1 VSEGFSCSGGVGRG
15 EAEAVTVS
23 AVETDGRGASVSA
36 SAPVSLRDR
45 LEIQRSKHCIRDGA
59 GDFFLL
65 FIVER
70 IILLI
75 VQKAGFNQKSRHFR
89 PPQNNKPWPCLDT
102 EIPESQLRERAVNVF
117 CHCLFDAG
125 VVIDKR
131 FHAGIL
137 VRFLRRIPVKR
148 NKKVGI
154 RLIGHL
160 RLFKRR
166 LINIGCAGINDRD
179 TLLGKKLADRDG
191 EGKIVILFP
200 ASLIDSAR
208 ITSPVC
214 WL

>member
-1 VSEGFSCSGGVGRG
+1 MGWG

-23 AVETDGRGASVSA
+23 AVETDGRA
-36 SAPVSLRDR
+36 DR

-70 IILLI
+70 IVLLI

-137 VRFLRRIPVKR
+137 VRFFRRIPVKR

-179 TLLGKKLADRDG
+179 TLPGKKLADRDG

-208 ITSPVC
+208 ITSPVSGIDYDSIGHKIKAPENTV
-214 WL
+214 LLTI